1 MVIDPKVLVG
11 TDDDD
16 GLGVGK
22 ISFGE
27 SFFSSWRKFFFV
39 AKELAKVIFVL

>member
-1 MVIDPKVLVG
+1 MVVDPKVLVG

-27 SFFSSWRKFFFV
+27 SYF
-39 AKELAKVIFVL
+39 LL

>member
-22 ISFGE
+22 VSFGE
-27 SFFSSWRKFFFV
+27 SFISSWRKYFFFR
-39 AKELAKVIFVL
+39 ERIGESYFLL